1 MGMRRGGGGRFGCL
15 IIIVMHSGFSS
26 IYIYIKIMI
35 ITCTSSVSI
44 SLASLFMGKNGVPR

>member
-1 MGMRRGGGGRFGCL
+1 MLDNYCNALRF
-15 IIIVMHSGFSS
+15 FKY